1 MKFETLSELRSHIE
15 QLSEKKK
22 PGKEIW
28 VCGGPGCVASGSVAV
43 AEEFRKLM
51 KRELPGAPAPSGRTL
66 PC

>member
-43 AEEFRKLM
+43 AE
-51 KRELPGAPAPSGRTL
+51 
-66 PC
+66 